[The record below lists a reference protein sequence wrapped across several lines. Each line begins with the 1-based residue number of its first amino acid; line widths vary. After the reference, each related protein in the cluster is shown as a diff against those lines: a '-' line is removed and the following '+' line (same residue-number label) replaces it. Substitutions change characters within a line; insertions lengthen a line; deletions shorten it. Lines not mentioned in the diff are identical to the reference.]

1 MTNTLY
7 CTDFYAYHGDRS
19 LESAR
24 VVAPLVLQAAS
35 IKSVI
40 DIGCGIGTW
49 LRAFS
54 ENGVEVIR
62 GVDGDYVKPSQLY
75 IAPEYFTSAD
85 LAKPLNLE
93 DRYDLAV
100 CLEVAEHLDARAG
113 SELIGSLT
121 KLAQLVLFSAAAPGQ
136 GGIGHV
142 NEQWPGYWRR
152 LFEARGF
159 KMLDLLRPVIR
170 EDRRVEWWYRQNI
183 ALFAEKAAISA
194 NPKLQEFSDSGG
206 TTRDANAIEW
216 VHINMLTPPHAGV
229 RNLMAHLRPVLGRAI
244 WKRLNLTSA
253 GAR

>member
-7 CTDFYAYHGDRS
+7 CNDFYAYHGDRS

-62 GVDGDYVKPSQLY
+62 GVDGDYVDPSQLY
-75 IAPEYFTSAD
+75 IALEYFTPAD

-93 DRYDLAV
+93 GHYDLAV

-113 SELIGSLT
+113 SELIGTLT

-142 NEQWPGYWRR
+142 NEQWLGYWRR

-159 KMLDLLRPVIR
+159 KMIDLLRPVIR

-183 ALFAEKAAISA
+183 ALFGEKAAISA
-194 NPKLQEFSDSGG
+194 NPKLQEFNDSKEATGN
-206 TTRDANAIEW
+206 TNEIEW
-216 VHINMLTPPHAGV
+216 IHINMISPPHAGV
-229 RNLMAHLRPVLGRAI
+229 RNLMAHLRPALGQAI
-244 WKRLNLTSA
+244 RKRLHLTSA
-253 GAR
+253 GGR